1 MTLFEKIASRQIPA
15 DIVAEGED
23 WIAFRDIAPQ
33 APVHVLVVPKVCIP
47 RLDAASPADS
57 ALLGILLAAAAST
70 ARLLGL
76 AETGYR
82 VVINN
87 GPDGGETVPHLHLH
101 ILGGRSMQ
109 WPPGSHGSDFPPEL
123 RRREPGDVS

>member
-47 RLDAASPADS
+47 RLDAATPGDS

-82 VVINN
+82 VVVNN

-109 WPPGSHGSDFPPEL
+109 WPPG
-123 RRREPGDVS
+123 